1 MPAGRAIYA
10 NVLDTTVPVSTGSSG
25 GGIHNYNKAID
36 IGLLSNKSFYI
47 TQEGLLEVLNPEPSK
62 PNASAYQ
69 KIQSTNYQLPLNT
82 AENKI
87 LGSIL
92 SDPSTPIPEKFRGE
106 EEDWSVL
113 TPGGQYINITIEDL
127 MTLRESSFTESL
139 SQTHM
144 FASQD
149 AFSRLFS

>member
-1 MPAGRAIYA
+1 M
-10 NVLDTTVPVSTGSSG
+10 
-25 GGIHNYNKAID
+25 
-36 IGLLSNKSFYI
+36 
-47 TQEGLLEVLNPEPSK
+47 
-62 PNASAYQ
+62 
-69 KIQSTNYQLPLNT
+69 
-82 AENKI
+82 

-127 MTLRESSFTESL
+127 MTLRENSFTESL
-139 SQTHM
+139 SQIHM